1 MGKYFSFH
9 YSDKNL
15 FYLILLYIVVYIIF
29 NIVENITNNDD
40 EENNDEDENNNQ
52 PFTMMNLLMESVG
65 RSFYFIGDIIY
76 NRHRLCSKDDY
87 YKEKEKYNFNYKDIV
102 TIITISFITLLEH
115 FAEGL
120 LELKRKTTDELEHL
134 TFYLVFLVITKL
146 MSKITYYRHQY
157 FSIISFIILG
167 LLRFIFEKIIN
178 DNLFTEKY
186 YNLLIEIPLNLIIN
200 ACKWISFIYF
210 QKFMIDY
217 YFSPYKII
225 FLFGLLNAFVILII
239 YLAVSFIPCKEN
251 TKNIFCSVYNK
262 DQDRYYFDNIFV
274 YFSNFEINDF
284 LYSFVFCLL
293 YPAYDAFIIYI
304 IKIFPIC
311 YVFFP
316 IQISF
321 CIEIVQKILEF
332 PNKEN
337 EVSELTIFVYIFTYI
352 FEVIITLV
360 FIEVLEV
367 KLCGLNKYFKRN
379 IRTRSLADVLSTVT
393 PQRDT
398 LDIETDEGYSI
409 ELGPN
414 EEIEDEENIN

>member
-29 NIVENITNNDD
+29 NIVEKNINDN
-40 EENNDEDENNNQ
+40 EGNENNDEDENLNKT
-52 PFTMMNLLMESVG
+52 FTIMNLLMESLG
-65 RSFYFIGDIIY
+65 KSFYFIGDIIY

-87 YKEKEKYNFNYKDIV
+87 YKENEKYNFKFKDIA
-102 TIITISFITLLEH
+102 TIITISFIILLGH
-115 FAEGL
+115 FADGL
-120 LELKRKTTDELEHL
+120 LELKKKTTDELEHL
-134 TFYLVFLVITKL
+134 TFYLTFLVISKL

-157 FSIISFIILG
+157 FSIISVIILG
-167 LLRFIFEKIIN
+167 IMRFVIEKFINN
-178 DNLFTEKY
+178 DNFIEGKIKG
-186 YNLLIEIPLNLIIN
+186 LLVEIPLNLIIN
-200 ACKWISFIYF
+200 SCKWISFIYF

-225 FLFGLLNAFVILII
+225 FLFLLLNAFVILII

-311 YVFFP
+311 YAFFP

-321 CIEIVQKILEF
+321 CIEIVQKILEISK
-332 PNKEN
+332 KEA
-337 EVSELTIFVYIFTYI
+337 EATIFVYIFTYI
-352 FEVIITLV
+352 FEIIITLV
-360 FIEVLEV
+360 FIEVLEI

-409 ELGPN
+409 ELESN
-414 EEIEDEENIN
+414 KEIEDGENIN